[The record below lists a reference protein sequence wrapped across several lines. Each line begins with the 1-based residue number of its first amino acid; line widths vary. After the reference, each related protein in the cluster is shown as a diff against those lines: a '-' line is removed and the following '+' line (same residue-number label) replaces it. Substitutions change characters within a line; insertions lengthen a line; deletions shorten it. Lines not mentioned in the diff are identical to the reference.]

1 MSTNETE
8 LSVESN
14 PAWDAAD
21 AKNPHLLY
29 YAYILELVNGGYY
42 AGHTNNLKARLAEHA
57 LGTTAATRGKKGR
70 LVWFTQTYE
79 REHATKIEARLK
91 RAIGRR
97 DPKLQEAIAD
107 FDSLVAIVKPQ
118 KTLAELV
125 HDDQTHRAQMER
137 WMHVVLWH
145 PNQTACG
152 WAGKA
157 YGYRGDDAWD
167 NLTRD
172 ARVHAAAEAAGG
184 RADGRKPCERCL
196 ELMPAEYRTA

>member
-97 DPKLQEAIAD
+97 DPKLQR
-107 FDSLVAIVKPQ
+107 SHSGL
-118 KTLAELV
+118 
-125 HDDQTHRAQMER
+125 
-137 WMHVVLWH
+137 
-145 PNQTACG
+145 
-152 WAGKA
+152 
-157 YGYRGDDAWD
+157 
-167 NLTRD
+167 
-172 ARVHAAAEAAGG
+172 
-184 RADGRKPCERCL
+184 
-196 ELMPAEYRTA
+196 